1 MLKKIKSF
9 EGLVAHYF
17 LNHWLCFVILVLSH
31 GICKD
36 YGLLVPTTINWGSR
50 LPVLSCVTAICI
62 LGFHKKRHGQQ
73 IKAGDSFPLL
83 PSLETTP
90 GVLHPTLV
98 LQAQERHS
106 PVEVGPEEDYKVN
119 SRLEHLFCEEKL
131 SLNKKVSGS
140 PYCGLSVF
148 KKVF

>member
-1 MLKKIKSF
+1 M
-9 EGLVAHYF
+9 
-17 LNHWLCFVILVLSH
+17 ILVLSH

-36 YGLLVPTTINWGSR
+36 YGLLVPTTINWSSR

-62 LGFHKKRHGQQ
+62 LSFHKKRHGQQ

-83 PSLETTP
+83 PSLETPP
-90 GVLHPTLV
+90 GVLHSTLV

-106 PVEVGPEEDYKVN
+106 PVEVGPEEVN
-119 SRLEHLFCEEKL
+119 SRLDHLFCEEKL

-140 PYCGLSVF
+140 PYRGLSVF
-148 KKVF
+148 KKVFLKIREETFYQGL